1 MPDSVSA
8 RRGWGLARHRDFRRL
23 WAAQTVSDIGS
34 EAGFLALPLVAIYT
48 LHASTFEVGALSAA
62 QTAAF
67 LFLGLPAGVLVDR
80 VRRRPAMVAA
90 DWGRAL
96 LMGSVPVAYAL
107 GWLTMWQLFVVA
119 SLSGVLTVLFDVAS
133 QSYLP
138 FLVGRRYLEEGNAK
152 LTTTQQVAHLLGP
165 PLGGW
170 LVQLLRAPY
179 ALLADAASFVVS
191 AVSVTTI
198 RTVEPAPQP
207 SEQRH
212 LGREI
217 AEGLRFVNGQRLLR
231 AIAASSATFAFFST
245 VGGSIVTVFLVRT
258 LGLSAGMIGALLAAA
273 SLGGVLGAALATTVA
288 RRIGSARTIWAA
300 SLLPGPAL
308 VLLPLAEPG
317 WRVGFLVIGQAI
329 YGFAASVYNV
339 AQVSFRQRLCPDRLL
354 GRMNATMR
362 FIVWGCMP
370 LGGLSGGSLGSAL
383 GVRTTLWLSAAGA
396 SLAPVWLLL
405 SPLRRMRD
413 VPDAAAEG

>member
-1 MPDSVSA
+1 MPDPASA
-8 RRGWGLARHRDFRRL
+8 RREWGLARHGDFRRL

-34 EAGFLALPLVAIYT
+34 EAGLLAVPLVAIYT
-48 LHASTFEVGALSAA
+48 LHASTLEVGALSAA
-62 QTAAF
+62 ETAAF

-80 VRRRPAMVAA
+80 ARRRPAMVAA

-96 LMGSVPVAYAL
+96 LLGSVPLAYAL
-107 GWLTMWQLFVVA
+107 GWLTLWQLFVVA

-138 FLVGRRYLEEGNAK
+138 FLVGRRHLEEGNAK

-179 ALLADAASFVVS
+179 ALLADAVSFVVS

-198 RTVEPAPQP
+198 RTVEPARPP

-231 AIAASSATFAFFST
+231 AIAAASATFAFFST

-258 LGLSAGMIGALLAAA
+258 LGLSAAMIGVLLAAA
-273 SLGGVLGAALATTVA
+273 SLGGLLGAALATTVA

-300 SLLPGPAL
+300 SLLP
-308 VLLPLAEPG
+308 PLAEPG
-317 WRVGFLVIGQAI
+317 WRVGFFVIGQAI
-329 YGFAASVYNV
+329 FGFAASIYNV